1 LFGILI
7 LVWIVAFIVTQ
18 VISVLFSV
26 PTFFFADPL
35 DPESMTSLGVLSL
48 SALGGIVSTTITAP
62 FLAAAVALLYIDRR
76 IRREALDVE
85 LARAAGVTI
94 PGRADQPPPM
104 R

>member
-1 LFGILI
+1 
-7 LVWIVAFIVTQ
+7 
-18 VISVLFSV
+18 
-26 PTFFFADPL
+26 
-35 DPESMTSLGVLSL
+35 MTSLGVLSL

-94 PGRADQPPPM
+94 PGRTDQSPPM